1 MAGNRDLERSQRS
14 YIEVHMM
21 AIKSKPKKRL
31 EAQYSKLRNSM
42 IHLTEHRNFDMFIM
56 ICILANTFVL
66 GFNWYTQPQS
76 YKDVL
81 EIFNYTFMIIFTV
94 EAVVKII
101 AQRKDYFKDSWNIFD
116 FTVVMGTIVILG
128 ITWAGMAG
136 GLEILGTILRTLR
149 IGRVFRLIKKQQK
162 LQEIFK
168 TLIDAT
174 PAMASLGLLLMLLIF
189 MFAIIGMAQFA
200 LVGLDGAGEMNRH
213 VNF

>member
-1 MAGNRDLERSQRS
+1 
-14 YIEVHMM
+14 
-21 AIKSKPKKRL
+21 
-31 EAQYSKLRNSM
+31 
-42 IHLTEHRNFDMFIM
+42 MFIM